1 VNRRASGTE
10 SQTIAFKL
18 CVGRTGRIGM
28 AALLPPAPQLEP
40 YLTLPLEGGR
50 HGAGSSVFAFGVI
63 TWVVVA
69 ERPPKSPVRAAD
81 PDLHLVLESVRR
93 ERSEYMRTER

>member
-1 VNRRASGTE
+1 
-10 SQTIAFKL
+10 
-18 CVGRTGRIGM
+18 
-28 AALLPPAPQLEP
+28 
-40 YLTLPLEGGR
+40 
-50 HGAGSSVFAFGVI
+50 VFAFGVI